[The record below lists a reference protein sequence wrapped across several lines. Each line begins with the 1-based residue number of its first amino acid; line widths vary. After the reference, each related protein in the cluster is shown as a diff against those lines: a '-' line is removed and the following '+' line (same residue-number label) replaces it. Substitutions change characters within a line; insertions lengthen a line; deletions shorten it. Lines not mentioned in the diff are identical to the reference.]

1 MKPLRKKPE
10 VYIWNANALNI
21 LPVLF
26 ILFILIFISVI
37 AISSVK
43 QEMNMSSTLLEKSP
57 SEIDGSFF
65 YSLLGAENHHF
76 LSVLSEEQRN
86 TSFSQVF
93 IKLATN
99 INLDDPRSL
108 LGRELPAF
116 SLYDSE
122 ILVAGD
128 GTNYTNLPLESAPPQ
143 PFIEAGKEAALQ
155 RTDEIKR
162 LEEQEKQ
169 KPAAAPTTGD
179 KKIVYLYFSHNRESF
194 LPYLKGVTDP
204 NLAQH
209 SKINI
214 TKLGDVIK
222 EELEMKGIGT
232 TVEKQDIQ
240 KLLDK
245 KGWTYTQSYQGSREV
260 VTAAMT
266 DNKDLSYL
274 IDVHRDS
281 QRRKNTTTT
290 IDGKDYAKIAFV
302 IGGNNNNFEKN
313 QQLAEEL
320 HSILKKKYKSLSRG
334 VILKKGAYTNGKF
347 NQDLSENSMLVEIG
361 GVDNTFE
368 ELNRTSKALA
378 DAFSEYYWKAES
390 VNGG

>member
-10 VYIWNANALNI
+10 VYILNANVMNI

-26 ILFILIFISVI
+26 MLFIVMFILVI
-37 AISSVK
+37 AVTSVK
-43 QEMNMSSTLLEKSP
+43 QEIDMGATILKESP
-57 SEIDGSFF
+57 SEIEGSFF
-65 YSLLGAENHHF
+65 YSLLGSENHYF
-76 LSVLSEEQRN
+76 LSALSEEQQDLDI
-86 TSFSQVF
+86 SQLF

-116 SLYDSE
+116 SLFDSE

-162 LEEQEKQ
+162 LEVKEKKQ
-169 KPAAAPTTGD
+169 TAAAPTTGD

-194 LPYLKGVTDP
+194 LPYLKGVKDP

-214 TKLGDVIK
+214 TNLGDVMK

-232 TVEKQDIQ
+232 TVEKKDIQ
-240 KLLDK
+240 NLLNK
-245 KGWTYTQSYQGSREV
+245 KGWSYTQSYQGSREV
-260 VTAAMT
+260 VTAAMS
-266 DNKDLSYL
+266 DNRDLSYF
-274 IDVHRDS
+274 IDIHRDS

-302 IGGNNNNFEKN
+302 IGGNNKNFEKN

-320 HSILKKKYKSLSRG
+320 HGILKKKYKSLSRG

-347 NQDLSENSMLVEIG
+347 NQDLSENSILVEIG

-390 VNGG
+390 VNGN